1 MQDKVLS
8 KFNQKYWDS
17 MYAEDDESII
27 DGIDNAKE
35 HARYLKSILD
45 LSEVFVESIGDFGF
59 GKGILLREVVK
70 KFKPKQIIAIDPSR
84 EANDKLKKQ
93 LWIQKYSCN
102 IEQTTLE
109 NFKES
114 KIKKPLDLGI
124 CNSIFQYISNND
136 VTPAFEKLA
145 QLCKYV
151 YFSVP
156 TKVDYEY
163 MKNELDFIDPYAY
176 VRNKKFYTKAISP
189 YFTIV
194 SHNLLESKIHT
205 KESGFLYEFFRF

>member
-1 MQDKVLS
+1 
-8 KFNQKYWDS
+8 

-45 LSEVFVESIGDFGF
+45 LGEVFVESIGDFGF
-59 GKGILLREVVK
+59 GKGILLREIVK
-70 KFKPKQIIAIDPSR
+70 EFKPKRIIAIDPSK
-84 EANDKLKKQ
+84 EANDKLKEQ
-93 LWIQKYSCN
+93 TWIQKYSYK

-124 CNSIFQYISNND
+124 CNSIFQYISNDD

-145 QLCKYV
+145 RLCKYV

-156 TKVDYEY
+156 TKVDYAY
-163 MKNELDFIDPYAY
+163 MKSELDFIDPYAH
-176 VRNKKFYTKAISP
+176 VRDKKFYIKAMSP

-194 SHNLLESKIHT
+194 SHNLLESKIHI